1 MNLERAHRSTPR
13 TVRRTWGA
21 LFAGLLAAAFAAACT
36 KNDIPAAPTDTERL
50 TESAVALD
58 PNDPVRI
65 TQVHNDEHR
74 SQRFSVST
82 STRVR
87 VYALG
92 EGVGGRMADYG
103 WIEKANSGDV
113 VWEMTYTNTGKAG
126 GHDKN
131 RVFDGE
137 ILLEPGT
144 YVVHYVTDYSHSFG
158 SWNARPPLDLR
169 SWGITVS
176 VARK

>member
-1 MNLERAHRSTPR
+1 MDPERANRSA
-13 TVRRTWGA
+13 RRT
-21 LFAGLLAAAFAAACT
+21 AGRKWVLLSAVLLAAGFAAACT
-36 KNDIPAAPTDTERL
+36 KSDIPAAPADTDRL
-50 TESAVALD
+50 PESAVALD
-58 PNDPVRI
+58 PNVPVRI

-74 SQRFSVST
+74 SQRFTLRT

-103 WIEKANSGDV
+103 WIEQANSGDV
-113 VWEMTYTNTGKAG
+113 VWEMTYPNTGKAG
-126 GHDKN
+126 GADKN

-158 SWNARPPLDLR
+158 NWNARPPLDLR